1 MFAQDYQRAT
11 CWFLSVSSFF
21 SFDGFELAFDMNR
34 FCCFLWRRNTLD
46 QTFNF
51 QGGKIKLTG
60 IRKKGA
66 ANAKNFVKRTKKKT
80 KISFL
85 GTNIVPAPLLGET
98 LELIC
103 CGFFFSLK
111 IGQNHY
117 HQHAFV
123 TTFSWPDRLKVLKK
137 GGKRKTVFRAT
148 NYPLTL

>member
-1 MFAQDYQRAT
+1 
-11 CWFLSVSSFF
+11 
-21 SFDGFELAFDMNR
+21 MNR

-46 QTFNF
+46 QTFHF

-103 CGFFFSLK
+103 CGFFFFFKNWSKPLPPASFCNHFLLTCSIK
-111 IGQNHY
+111 SVEERWKEEKQFLGQ
-117 HQHAFV
+117 Q
-123 TTFSWPDRLKVLKK
+123 TTLSPC
-137 GGKRKTVFRAT
+137 
-148 NYPLTL
+148 NS